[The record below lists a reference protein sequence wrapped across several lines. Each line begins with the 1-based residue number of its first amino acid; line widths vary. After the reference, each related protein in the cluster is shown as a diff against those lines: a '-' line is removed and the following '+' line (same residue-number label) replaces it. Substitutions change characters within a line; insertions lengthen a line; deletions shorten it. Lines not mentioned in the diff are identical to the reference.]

1 MMKRNMYR
9 FLICS
14 IGLLFFVAGVGIE
27 EVAAKGKKK
36 KEEAK
41 AETPVARKRS
51 VKYDRLFRGKKVE
64 TKKGLVTIHKIGAK
78 LYFEFPM
85 NLLNREFL
93 IGTTVS
99 EISNNGNV
107 LVGQKAN
114 TPLHV
119 KFNIIDSTLYMQEV
133 TNGTRLNVYADEV
146 GMQQAV
152 AKSTITPIMQSFKIA
167 AYNQD
172 TTAVVFEVT
181 DMFVGDNKRMDPF
194 DPYGKTAGYGRLTRN
209 ATLNKALTYL
219 DSFKAFEDN
228 ISIRTVMT
236 YKEVLTRKNSAYRH
250 EEQVTMKVNRSM
262 ILLPEKEDMMR
273 WRLADPRVGY
283 FVSSFQH
290 MGMDVDRATRT
301 YFMHRWNLAPKD
313 MKAFER
319 GELVEPVKPIVFY
332 VDNTFPTSW
341 KSAIH
346 EGIRTWNKA
355 FEKIGFKNAVQSKD
369 FPADDPEFDPD
380 NLKYSCVRYAPI
392 SVENAMGPSWIDPRT
407 GEIMN
412 ASVFV
417 YHDIVKLVNDM
428 RFVQTAQLDERVRTG
443 KLPEEVMHESLRYII
458 AHEVGH
464 CLGLMH
470 NMASSAA
477 FPVDSLRSVAFTQ
490 KYGTTP
496 SIMDYARYNYIAQP
510 SDKGVKL
517 TPPDLGVYD
526 YYAIEVGYKPVPEAK
541 TAEEELKVVQSWI
554 AAKSGDSM
562 YRYGKQQVYDEYDP
576 SALTEDLGDDAVK
589 AGTYGIKNLQYILKH
604 INEWLDGEDKD
615 YDYRIGL
622 YRSIVDQYFGY
633 IKNAFLNIGGYH
645 LNESFV
651 GDGRTAFSVVPKDL
665 QKRSAIFVMDQL
677 RTLDWIDAPE
687 VTKNLTVGNPRSE
700 VLVKKFAKELVNT
713 KRVSLGYYRDPKSY
727 SPREYLDD
735 IYAHV
740 WASTLKGRNLTKAER
755 TLQYEVVCAIM
766 KRIQIPNHREGDGRK
781 KKNAVV
787 ETLAKDMSPML
798 PVQGFGFQYYVTNVS
813 NDNQAHLWHGLLIR
827 VQKLMESRLNSGSME
842 TRNHYGFL
850 LEKIEDVRNWK

>member
-1 MMKRNMYR
+1 MNINVYR
-9 FLICS
+9 FLIYS
-14 IGLLFFVAGVGIE
+14 LGLLFLFAGVGSE

-36 KEEAK
+36 KKEVK
-41 AETPVARKRS
+41 AESPVIRKHS

-64 TKKGLVTIHKIGAK
+64 TAKGLVTIHKIGAK

-107 LVGQKAN
+107 LVGQKPSV
-114 TPLHV
+114 PLHV

-133 TNGTRLNVYADEV
+133 TNGTRPNVYADEV

-152 AKSTITPIMQSFKIA
+152 AESTITPIMQSFKIV
-167 AYNQD
+167 AYNRD
-172 TTAVVFEVT
+172 TTAVVFDVT
-181 DMFVGDNKRMDPF
+181 EMFVGDNKRMDPF
-194 DPYGKTAGYGRLTRN
+194 DPYGKTAGYGLLTRK

-219 DSFKAFEDN
+219 DSFKAFKDN

-236 YKEVLTRKNSAYRH
+236 YKEVLTRKNSVYRH

-262 ILLPEKEDMMR
+262 ILLPEKKDMMR

-290 MGMDVDRATRT
+290 MGMEVDRTTHT
-301 YFMHRWNLAPKD
+301 YFIHRWNLEPKD
-313 MKAFER
+313 MEKFKQ

-332 VDNTFPTSW
+332 VDNTFPISW
-341 KSAIH
+341 KNAIH
-346 EGIRTWNKA
+346 EGIRVWNKA
-355 FEKIGFKNAVQSKD
+355 FEKIGFKNAVQSRD
-369 FPADDPEFDPD
+369 FPMDNPEFDPD
-380 NLKYSCVRYAPI
+380 NLKFSCIRYAPI
-392 SVENAMGPSWIDPRT
+392 SVENAMGPSWVDPRT

-417 YHDIVKLVNDM
+417 YHDIVKLVNEM
-428 RFVQTAQLDERVRTG
+428 RFVQTAQLDERVRTE

-458 AHEVGH
+458 AHEIGH

-470 NMASSAA
+470 NMAASAA
-477 FPVDSLRSVAFTQ
+477 FPVDSLRNVAFTQ

-510 SDKGVKL
+510 GDKGVKL

-526 YYAIEVGYKPVPEAK
+526 YYAIEVGYKLVPEAK
-541 TAEEELKVVQSWI
+541 NAKEELKVVQSWI
-554 AAKSGDSM
+554 ATKSKNPM

-589 AGTYGIKNLQYILKH
+589 AGIYGIKNLQYILKH
-604 INEWLDGEDKD
+604 INEWLDDEDKD
-615 YDYRIGL
+615 FDYRIGL
-622 YRSIVDQYFGY
+622 YRDIVSQYAGY
-633 IKNAFLNIGGYH
+633 LKNAFRNIGGYY

-651 GDGRTAFSVVPKDL
+651 GDGRTAFCVVPKDL
-665 QKRSAIFVMDQL
+665 QKRSAVFVMDQL

-687 VTKNLTVGNPRSE
+687 VTKNLTVGTPKSE
-700 VLVKKFAKELVNT
+700 LLVKKFAKELVNS
-713 KRVSLGYYRDPKSY
+713 KRVSLGYYRDSKSY

-735 IYAHV
+735 IYAQV
-740 WASTLKGRNLTKAER
+740 WASTLKGKNLTKVER
-755 TLQYEVVCAIM
+755 VLQYEVVCAILR
-766 KRIQIPNHREGDGRK
+766 RIQIPNHREGDGRK
-781 KKNAVV
+781 KRATTV
-787 ETLAKDMSPML
+787 ETLIKDMNPMM
-798 PVQGFGFQYYVTNVS
+798 PMQGFGFQYYVTNIS
-813 NDNQAHLWHGLLIR
+813 NDNQAHLWHGLLVR
-827 VQKLMESRLNSGSME
+827 VQKLMESQLNSGSME

>member
-14 IGLLFFVAGVGIE
+14 IGLLFFVAGVGTE

-36 KEEAK
+36 KEEVK

-181 DMFVGDNKRMDPF
+181 DMFMGDNKRMDPF
-194 DPYGKTAGYGRLTRN
+194 DPYGKTAGYGRFTRN

-355 FEKIGFKNAVQSKD
+355 FEKIGFKNAIQSKD

-510 SDKGVKL
+510 GDKGVKL

-554 AAKSGDSM
+554 AAKSGDPM

-622 YRSIVDQYFGY
+622 YRNIVDQYFGY

-755 TLQYEVVCAIM
+755 ILQYEVVCAIL

-781 KKNAVV
+781 RKNAVV
-787 ETLAKDMSPML
+787 ETLAKDMNPTL

-850 LEKIEDVRNWK
+850 LEKIEDIRNWK

>member
-1 MMKRNMYR
+1 MRIKIYR
-9 FLICS
+9 LFIC
-14 IGLLFFVAGVGIE
+14 IMGLLFLVTG

-36 KEEAK
+36 QEVK
-41 AETPVARKRS
+41 ADAPAPQKRS

-64 TKKGLVTIHKIGAK
+64 TKKGLLTIHKIGAK
-78 LYFEFPM
+78 LYFELPM

-93 IGTTVS
+93 LGTTVS

-107 LVGQKAN
+107 LVGQKASE
-114 TPLHV
+114 PLHV

-133 TNGTRLNVYADEV
+133 TNGTRPNVYADEV

-152 AKSTITPIMQSFKIA
+152 AKSTIIPLMQAFKIA
-167 AYNQD
+167 AYNRD
-172 TTAVVFEVT
+172 TTTVVFDVT
-181 DMFVGDNKRMDPF
+181 EMFLGDNKRMDPF
-194 DPYGKTAGYGRLTRN
+194 DPYGKTAAFGLLTRK
-209 ATLNKALTYL
+209 ATLNKSLSYL

-228 ISIRTVMT
+228 ISICSVLT
-236 YKEVLTRKNSAYRH
+236 YHEVLTRKNTGYRH
-250 EEQVTMKVNRSM
+250 AEQVTMKVNRSM

-283 FVSSFQH
+283 FVSSRVH
-290 MGMDVDRATRT
+290 MGMDVDRSTRT
-301 YFMHRWNLAPKD
+301 YFMHRWNLEPSD
-313 MKAFER
+313 MEKFKR

-332 VDNTFPTSW
+332 VDNTFPASW
-341 KSAIH
+341 KNAIH

-355 FEKIGFKNAVQSKD
+355 FERIGFKNAVQSKD
-369 FPADDPEFDPD
+369 FPRDDAEFDPD

-392 SVENAMGPSWIDPRT
+392 GVENAMGPSWVDPRT

-417 YHDIVKLVNDM
+417 YHDIVKLVNEM
-428 RFVQTAQLDERVRTG
+428 RFVQTAQLDERVRTP
-443 KLPEEVMHESLRYII
+443 KLSDEVMHESLRYII

-470 NMASSAA
+470 NMAASAA
-477 FPVDSLRSVAFTQ
+477 FPADSLRSAAFTR

-510 SDKGVKL
+510 GDKGVGL

-526 YYAIEVGYKPVPEAK
+526 YYAIEVGYRPLPEAK
-541 TAEEELKVVQSWI
+541 NAEEELRVVQSWI
-554 AAKSGDSM
+554 AAKSGDPM

-576 SALTEDLGDDAVK
+576 SALTEDLSDDAVK
-589 AGTYGIKNLQYILKH
+589 AGTYGIKNLQYILK
-604 INEWLDGEDKD
+604 NMNGWLDAEDRD
-615 YDYRIGL
+615 YTYRIDM
-622 YRSIVDQYFGY
+622 YRGIANQFAGY
-633 IKNAFLNIGGYH
+633 LKNALLNVGGYY

-651 GDGRTAFSVVPKDL
+651 GDGRTAFSVLPKEK
-665 QKRSAIFVMDQL
+665 QKRAAIFVMEQL

-687 VTKNLTVGNPRSE
+687 VTKNLTVGTPKSE
-700 VLVKKFAKELVNT
+700 ILVKKFAKELVNT

-727 SPREYLDD
+727 SPKEYLDD

-740 WASTLKGRNLTKAER
+740 WASTIKGRNLTKAER
-755 TLQYEVVCAIM
+755 TLQYEVVCAIL
-766 KRIQIPNHREGDGRK
+766 KRIQIPNHRLGDGK
-781 KKNAVV
+781 KRRQTQV
-787 ETLAKDMSPML
+787 ETLAKEINPVL
-798 PVQGFGFQYYVTNVS
+798 PVQGFGFQYYVTNLS
-813 NDNQAHLWHGLLIR
+813 NDNQAHLWYGLLIR
-827 VQKLMESRLNSGSME
+827 VQKLMESRLNGGSRE
-842 TRNHYGFL
+842 TRSHYGFL

>member
-14 IGLLFFVAGVGIE
+14 IGLLFFVAGVGTE
-27 EVAAKGKKK
+27 EVAAEGNKK

-99 EISNNGNV
+99 EISNNGNA
-107 LVGQKAN
+107 LVGQKTN

-181 DMFVGDNKRMDPF
+181 DMFMGDNKRMDPF
-194 DPYGKTAGYGRLTRN
+194 DPYGKTAGYGRFTRN

-313 MKAFER
+313 MEAFKR

-477 FPVDSLRSVAFTQ
+477 FPVDSLRSAAFTQ

-510 SDKGVKL
+510 GDKGVKL

-554 AAKSGDSM
+554 AAKSGDPM

-633 IKNAFLNIGGYH
+633 IKNAFLNIGGYR

-651 GDGRTAFSVVPKDL
+651 GDGRVAFSVVPKEL

-755 TLQYEVVCAIM
+755 ILQYEVVCAIL

-781 KKNAVV
+781 RRNTVV
-787 ETLAKDMSPML
+787 ETLAKDMNPML

>member
-14 IGLLFFVAGVGIE
+14 IGLLFFVAGVGTE
-27 EVAAKGKKK
+27 EVVAKGKKK
-36 KEEAK
+36 KEEVK

-194 DPYGKTAGYGRLTRN
+194 DPYGKTAGYGRFTRN

-236 YKEVLTRKNSAYRH
+236 YKEVLTRKNTAYRH

-313 MKAFER
+313 MEAFKR
-319 GELVEPVKPIVFY
+319 GKLVEPVKPIVFY

-477 FPVDSLRSVAFTQ
+477 FPVDSLRSAAFTQ

-510 SDKGVKL
+510 GDKGVKL

-554 AAKSGDSM
+554 AAKSGDPM

-651 GDGRTAFSVVPKDL
+651 GDGRTAFSVVPKEL

-755 TLQYEVVCAIM
+755 ILQYEVVCAIL

-781 KKNAVV
+781 RKNAVV
-787 ETLAKDMSPML
+787 ETLAKDMNPTL

-850 LEKIEDVRNWK
+850 LEKIEDIRNWK

>member
-14 IGLLFFVAGVGIE
+14 IGLLFFVAGVGTE
-27 EVAAKGKKK
+27 EVVAKGKKK
-36 KEEAK
+36 KEEVK

-181 DMFVGDNKRMDPF
+181 DMFMGDNKRMDPF
-194 DPYGKTAGYGRLTRN
+194 DPYGKTAGYGRFTRN

-355 FEKIGFKNAVQSKD
+355 FEKIGFKNAIQSKD

-510 SDKGVKL
+510 GDKGVKL

-554 AAKSGDSM
+554 AAKSGDPM

-622 YRSIVDQYFGY
+622 YRNIVDQYFGY

-755 TLQYEVVCAIM
+755 ILQYEVVCAIL

-781 KKNAVV
+781 RKNAVV
-787 ETLAKDMSPML
+787 ETLAKDMNPTL

-850 LEKIEDVRNWK
+850 LEKIEDIRNWK

>member
-14 IGLLFFVAGVGIE
+14 IGLLFFVAGVGTE

-36 KEEAK
+36 KEEVK

-194 DPYGKTAGYGRLTRN
+194 DPYGKTAGYGRFTRN

-236 YKEVLTRKNSAYRH
+236 YKEVLTRKNTAYRH

-301 YFMHRWNLAPKD
+301 YFMHRWNLTPKD
-313 MKAFER
+313 MEAFKR
-319 GELVEPVKPIVFY
+319 GKLVEPVKPIVFY

-510 SDKGVKL
+510 GDKGVKL

-541 TAEEELKVVQSWI
+541 TAEEELNVVQSWI
-554 AAKSGDSM
+554 ATKSGDPM

-651 GDGRTAFSVVPKDL
+651 GDGRTAFSVVPKEL

-700 VLVKKFAKELVNT
+700 VLVKKFAKALVNT

-755 TLQYEVVCAIM
+755 ILQYEVVCAIL

-781 KKNAVV
+781 RRNTVV
-787 ETLAKDMSPML
+787 ETLAKDMNPML

>member
-14 IGLLFFVAGVGIE
+14 IGLLFFVAGVGTE

-99 EISNNGNV
+99 EISNNGNA
-107 LVGQKAN
+107 LVGQKTN

-194 DPYGKTAGYGRLTRN
+194 DPYGKTAGYGRFTRN

-313 MKAFER
+313 MEAFKR

-510 SDKGVKL
+510 GDKGVKL

-554 AAKSGDSM
+554 AAKSGDPM

-651 GDGRTAFSVVPKDL
+651 GDGRTAFSVVPKEL

-700 VLVKKFAKELVNT
+700 VLVKKFAKELINT

-755 TLQYEVVCAIM
+755 ILQYEVVCAIL
-766 KRIQIPNHREGDGRK
+766 KRIQIPNHMEGDGRK
-781 KKNAVV
+781 RKNAVV
-787 ETLAKDMSPML
+787 ETLAKDMNPML
-798 PVQGFGFQYYVTNVS
+798 PVQGFGFQYYVTNIS
-813 NDNQAHLWHGLLIR
+813 NDNQAHLWHGLLIQ

>member
-1 MMKRNMYR
+1 MNINVYR

-14 IGLLFFVAGVGIE
+14 LGLLFLFAGVGSE

-36 KEEAK
+36 KEEVK
-41 AETPVARKRS
+41 AEAPVARKRS

-64 TKKGLVTIHKIGAK
+64 TAKGLVTIHKIGAK

-107 LVGQKAN
+107 LVGQKAS

-133 TNGTRLNVYADEV
+133 TNVSRPNVYADEV
-146 GMQQAV
+146 GMQEAV
-152 AKSTITPIMQSFKIA
+152 AESTIIPIMQSFKIA
-167 AYNQD
+167 AYNRD
-172 TTAVVFEVT
+172 TTAVVFDVT
-181 DMFVGDNKRMDPF
+181 EMFVGDNKRMDPF
-194 DPYGKTAGYGRLTRN
+194 DPYGKTAGYGLLTRK
-209 ATLNKALTYL
+209 ATLNKALTYV

-228 ISIRTVMT
+228 ISIRTMMT

-290 MGMDVDRATRT
+290 MGMDVDRTTRT
-301 YFMHRWNLAPKD
+301 YFMHRWNLEPKD
-313 MKAFER
+313 MEKFKQ

-332 VDNTFPTSW
+332 VDNTFPVSW
-341 KSAIH
+341 RNAIH
-346 EGIRTWNKA
+346 EGIREWNKA
-355 FEKIGFKNAVQSKD
+355 FERIGFKNAVQSKD
-369 FPADDPEFDPD
+369 FPTNDPEFDPD

-392 SVENAMGPSWIDPRT
+392 SVENAMGPSWVDPRT

-417 YHDIVKLVNDM
+417 YHDVVKLVNGM
-428 RFVQTAQLDERVRTG
+428 RFVQTAQLDERVRTE

-470 NMASSAA
+470 NMAASAA
-477 FPVDSLRSVAFTQ
+477 FPVDSLRNAAFTQ

-510 SDKGVKL
+510 GDNGVKL

-526 YYAIEVGYKPVPEAK
+526 YYAIEVGYKPIPEARD
-541 TAEEELKVVQSWI
+541 AEEELKVIQSWI
-554 AAKSGDSM
+554 TAKSGDPM

-604 INEWLDGEDKD
+604 INEWLDDEDKD

-622 YRSIVDQYFGY
+622 YRDIVNQYAGY
-633 IKNAFLNIGGYH
+633 LKNAFRNIGGYY

-651 GDGRTAFSVVPKDL
+651 GDGRTAFRVVPKDL

-687 VTKNLTVGNPRSE
+687 VTKNLTVGTPKSE
-700 VLVKKFAKELVNT
+700 VLVKKFAKELVNS

-740 WASTLKGRNLTKAER
+740 WASTLKGKNLSKVER
-755 TLQYEVVCAIM
+755 TLQYEVVCAIL

-781 KKNAVV
+781 KRATTV
-787 ETLAKDMSPML
+787 ETLAKDMNPAM
-798 PVQGFGFQYYVTNVS
+798 PVQGFGFQYYVTNIS

-842 TRNHYGFL
+842 TQNHYGFL

>member
-14 IGLLFFVAGVGIE
+14 IGLLFFVAGVGTE
-27 EVAAKGKKK
+27 EVVAKGKKK
-36 KEEAK
+36 KEEVK

-181 DMFVGDNKRMDPF
+181 DMFMGDNKRMDPF
-194 DPYGKTAGYGRLTRN
+194 DPYGKTAGYGRFTRN

-355 FEKIGFKNAVQSKD
+355 FEKIGFKNAIQSKD

-510 SDKGVKL
+510 GDKGVKL

-554 AAKSGDSM
+554 AAKSGDPM

-622 YRSIVDQYFGY
+622 YRNIVDQYFGY

-677 RTLDWIDAPE
+677 RTLD
-687 VTKNLTVGNPRSE
+687 
-700 VLVKKFAKELVNT
+700 
-713 KRVSLGYYRDPKSY
+713 
-727 SPREYLDD
+727 
-735 IYAHV
+735 
-740 WASTLKGRNLTKAER
+740 
-755 TLQYEVVCAIM
+755 
-766 KRIQIPNHREGDGRK
+766 
-781 KKNAVV
+781 
-787 ETLAKDMSPML
+787 
-798 PVQGFGFQYYVTNVS
+798 
-813 NDNQAHLWHGLLIR
+813 
-827 VQKLMESRLNSGSME
+827 
-842 TRNHYGFL
+842 
-850 LEKIEDVRNWK
+850 